1 MGYVKSV
8 SLVFSAGCMGG
19 LTNSLA
25 VWFFGKIGLT
35 GALGVSIAPAL
46 SPLWLYPRV
55 VWGGIWGFLF
65 LIPFLKGKLYLKGF
79 IYSIGP
85 TLVQLFIIFP
95 VRANKGIMGLELGAM
110 TPLFVVIFNA
120 IWGITASFWLL
131 LSDEL

>member
-1 MGYVKSV
+1 MGYVKSI

-46 SPLWLYPRV
+46 SPAWLYPRL

-95 VRANKGIMGLELGAM
+95 VRADKGIMGLDLGAM
-110 TPLFVVIFNA
+110 TPLLVVIFNA

>member
-1 MGYVKSV
+1 MGYVKSI
-8 SLVFSAGCMGG
+8 SLVFSAGSMGG

-25 VWFFGKIGLT
+25 VWLFGKIGLT

-46 SPLWLYPRV
+46 SPPWLYPRL

-65 LIPFLKGKLYLKGF
+65 LIPGLKGKLYLKGL

-95 VRANKGIMGLELGAM
+95 LRANKGIMGLDLGGM
-110 TPLFVVIFNA
+110 TPLLVVIFNA